1 MDKGPRETDEGP
13 REPGSRRARRR
24 SRGGRASWRERALA
38 EIASLEYA
46 LERIKSR
53 RFVAAA
59 KRTKL
64 DGVERQLARAREAA
78 ADKST
83 VKAAWYGSDVD
94 ATWSNIHQVEVELLQ
109 IAPSDEL
116 KWWSADVLARV
127 RQHLPPQDPR
137 RRALEERLTASG
149 QRLLPDFREL
159 AVRALKAAHGA
170 EESERA
176 RVRSFRNCLFGATV
190 MMTCIA
196 VAFAVW
202 GAARPTVFDMC
213 FHDARQKAPA
223 CPTGNKLSSWDVLT
237 TEAVGLATAALAGA
251 ASLRRIQGTT
261 TPYMVPM
268 SLMMLK
274 LPAGA
279 VAAVIGLLLVRGSV
293 VPGLSDLDT
302 PGQILAWA
310 AIFGAAQEAVTHQVD
325 RRGQE
330 VLEKVRGHGRA
341 FHEQD
346 AGTA

>member
-1 MDKGPRETDEGP
+1 MSKGAVQGP
-13 REPGSRRARRR
+13 ARRR
-24 SRGGRASWRERALA
+24 SRRDRASWRERALA

-46 LERIKSR
+46 LERIKGR
-53 RFVAAA
+53 RFVATAQ
-59 KRTKL
+59 RSKL
-64 DGVERQLARAREAA
+64 DGVARQLARAREAA
-78 ADKST
+78 ADRST
-83 VKAAWYGSDVD
+83 WKAAWYGSDVD

-109 IAPSDEL
+109 VAPSGEL

-127 RQHLPPQDPR
+127 RQHLGAQDPR
-137 RRALEERLTASG
+137 RRALEERLTSSG
-149 QRLLPDFREL
+149 QKLLPEFREL
-159 AVRALKAAHGA
+159 AVRALKAANGA

-176 RVRSFRNCLFGATV
+176 RVRSFRNCLFGATL

-202 GAARPTVFDMC
+202 GAAQPGVFDMC
-213 FHDARQKAPA
+213 FEDARRNERA
-223 CPTGNKLSSWDVLT
+223 CPTGTALSSWDVLT
-237 TEAVGLATAALAGA
+237 VEAVGLATAALAGA
-251 ASLRRIQGTT
+251 ASLRKIQGTT

-268 SLMMLK
+268 SLMLLK

-302 PGQILAWA
+302 PGQILAWS

-330 VLEKVRGHGRA
+330 VLDKVRGGGRA
-341 FHEQD
+341 FREP
-346 AGTA
+346 AAAT